1 MSASAA
7 VLPGSQTA
15 PRQTL
20 ALLLGVVILF
30 WTLMPI
36 YNMIIV
42 SLQTNDAIFS
52 GNIWPKDP
60 TLTTFTTV
68 FKEDYWYLEDFW
80 VQMLNSL
87 LVGIGTALIVVGVA
101 ALASFAITRLR
112 IRFGWLLSN
121 AALLTYVIPAS
132 FLAIPFYKIMDGY
145 GLLDNLWSLILVE
158 VTFAT
163 PYAIFIFQQY
173 STSIPRSLEES
184 AKIDGATTPQIF
196 FHIFLPL
203 MMPALVAVGTY
214 ALLLAWNEYLYA
226 FLSAV
231 DADQG
236 DRAGGARLLPEQRR
250 VALEPADGGGD
261 RLLDPA
267 ARDLLP
273 VPRPDDDRAHDRQ
286 RQGLSSPAGDPPAW
300 SGSPSDV
307 DRDRRGRRPARGAR
321 CARRRGRAAIGCSAT
336 AGRSSRTRSGFSCAA
351 FRSSATSSR
360 SASARS
366 APACW
371 PIPITSGTSCSG
383 TTATTTRTRSA
394 IAASGPCSATG

>member
-1 MSASAA
+1 MSAVA
-7 VLPGSQTA
+7 LPGATSA
-15 PRQTL
+15 PRHTL
-20 ALLLGVVILF
+20 ALLLGVIILL

-36 YNMIIV
+36 YNIIIV

-52 GNIWPKDP
+52 GNIWPKQP
-60 TLTTFTTV
+60 TLDTYVTV
-68 FKEDYWYLEDFW
+68 FKEDYWYLNDFW

-87 LVGIGTALIVVGVA
+87 LVGIGTALIVVGIA
-101 ALASFAITRLR
+101 SLASFAITRLR
-112 IRFGWLLSN
+112 IRFGGLLSN

-226 FLSAV
+226 FLLAV

-236 DRAGGARLLPEQRR
+236 HRAGRARLFPQQRR
-250 VALEPADGGGD
+250 IALEPADGRGHH
-261 RLLDPA
+261 LLDPA
-267 ARDLLP
+267 ARDLLR
-273 VPRPDDDRAHDRQ
+273 VPRPHDHRADHRQ
-286 RQGLSSPAGDPPAW
+286 RQGLIFPGQASGAAGLH
-300 SGSPSDV
+300 
-307 DRDRRGRRPARGAR
+307 
-321 CARRRGRAAIGCSAT
+321 
-336 AGRSSRTRSGFSCAA
+336 
-351 FRSSATSSR
+351 
-360 SASARS
+360 SARS
-366 APACW
+366 TLIAAPLRTARSAWTSSSAWPQMLQGLASRHSSPREIGVGPKPIAIASPSGQKASSPGSTTALAPASRACD
-371 PIPITSGTSCSG
+371 
-383 TTATTTRTRSA
+383 
-394 IAASGPCSATG
+394 TGVRK